1 MCHITGLRRLASF
14 LVRQRPPGA
23 ATAVD
28 VLTQFVFRL
37 SFGLALAMAV
47 TPTAW
52 VSAGYYRVNSFV
64 LMGLNVLAAV
74 AAASSD
80 GGRFSL
86 VLPILAAALSYAS
99 AVVFLYER
107 GRVGAKLLWVIAL
120 VTLVGAWSTTTAQG
134 DSALALGLVWLAPLS
149 GGMVLGSTMAAMLL
163 GHWYLNSPT
172 MKLDPLRR
180 LILLM
185 AACLAVR
192 MAVSGAG
199 LAGVLAVGWPT
210 TDRLLFIG
218 LRWLA
223 GLIGAMVAAWMA
235 WETLNVP
242 NTQSATGIL
251 YVGVITTFLG
261 ELTAQLLSSQSQY
274 PL

>member
-1 MCHITGLRRLASF
+1 M
-14 LVRQRPPGA
+14 
-23 ATAVD
+23 D
-28 VLTQFVFRL
+28 VLTQFLFRL
-37 SFGLALAMAV
+37 AFGLALAMAL

-52 VSAGYYRVNSFV
+52 VSAGYYRVNAFV
-64 LMGLNVLAAV
+64 LLGLNVLAAAV
-74 AAASSD
+74 AGSD
-80 GGRFSL
+80 PERFSL
-86 VLPILAAALSYAS
+86 GWPVLAAMLSYAA
-99 AVVFLYER
+99 AVAFLYQRSRE
-107 GRVGAKLLWVIAL
+107 GAMLLWLIAA
-120 VTLVGAWSTTTAQG
+120 VTLVGAWSATAVQG
-134 DSALALGLVWLAPLS
+134 DASLLATALTWLAPPS

-185 AACLAVR
+185 AVCLAVR
-192 MAVSGAG
+192 MVVSGAG
-199 LAGVLAVGWPT
+199 LAGELAAGWPA
-210 TDRLLFIG
+210 TDRLLFIA

-223 GLIGAMVAAWMA
+223 GLAGALAAAWMA
-235 WETLNVP
+235 WETLKIP

-261 ELTAQLLSSQSQY
+261 ELTAQLLSAQSLY